1 MTLRPK
7 QLGCSR
13 TKYNPIN
20 PIKKS
25 NKKFANEEILDAVKE
40 LYQSNQIEKRA
51 EPKKPEVVPTNI
63 YLKKNFKV
71 KTKIEK
77 KKKIFTSPLL
87 LTNIIKYEPIKSKAL
102 FLKKLHNSN
111 LKIIA
116 MKITTQA
123 SK

>member
-1 MTLRPK
+1 MSFVTYK
-7 QLGCSR
+7 CCA
-13 TKYNPIN
+13 T
-20 PIKKS
+20 
-25 NKKFANEEILDAVKE
+25 
-40 LYQSNQIEKRA
+40 
-51 EPKKPEVVPTNI
+51 

>member
-1 MTLRPK
+1 M
-7 QLGCSR
+7 SH
-13 TKYNPIN
+13 KYSINDILDAVQTIN

-40 LYQSNQIEKRA
+40 LYQSNQIEKRT